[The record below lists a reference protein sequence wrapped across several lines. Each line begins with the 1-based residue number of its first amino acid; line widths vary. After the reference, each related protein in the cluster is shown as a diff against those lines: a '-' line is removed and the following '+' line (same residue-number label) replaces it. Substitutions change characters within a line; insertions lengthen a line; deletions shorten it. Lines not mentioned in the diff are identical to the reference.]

1 MLKNFPAAE
10 KFCLCQEI
18 KQANYRLIRD
28 TVMFTNIR
36 TAKRMEYLQEA
47 DAEKTLLLTLF
58 AVARNQKYI
67 TKGKALELQADLA
80 EIGRI
85 IGGLQQA
92 YYGYLCLASNRANR
106 GYNSARN
113 WNYNSS
119 SNRNVNLGFRP
130 AL

>member
-1 MLKNFPAAE
+1 MDNKTILQKKAEVFLEKIYPLLKNFPASE

-18 KQANYRLIRD
+18 KQANYRLIRN

-58 AVARNQKYI
+58 GVARNQKYI
-67 TKGKALELQADLA
+67 TKGKALELQTDLA

-92 YYGYLCLASNRANR
+92 YYKQTGAPNHQQAPYSKK
-106 GYNSARN
+106 
-113 WNYNSS
+113 
-119 SNRNVNLGFRP
+119 
-130 AL
+130 

>member
-92 YYGYLCLASNRANR
+92 S
-106 GYNSARN
+106 YNKTGAQNPQQAPYSKK
-113 WNYNSS
+113 
-119 SNRNVNLGFRP
+119 
-130 AL
+130 

>member
-1 MLKNFPAAE
+1 LADNKTTLQKKAEVFLEKIYPLLKNFPAAE

-18 KQANYRLIRD
+18 KQAIYRLIRD

-47 DAEKTLLLTLF
+47 DGEKTLLLTLF
-58 AVARNQKYI
+58 GVARNQKYI
-67 TKGKALELQADLA
+67 TKGKALELQTDLA

-92 YYGYLCLASNRANR
+92 YYNKTSEHNPQ
-106 GYNSARN
+106 
-113 WNYNSS
+113 SS
-119 SNRNVNLGFRP
+119 PYSKK
-130 AL
+130 

>member
-1 MLKNFPAAE
+1 
-10 KFCLCQEI
+10 
-18 KQANYRLIRD
+18 
-28 TVMFTNIR
+28 MFTNIR

-92 YYGYLCLASNRANR
+92 YYQQNR
-106 GYNSARN
+106 GSKSTA
-113 WNYNSS
+113 SP
-119 SNRNVNLGFRP
+119 L
-130 AL
+130 